1 MKVTAIENVFV
12 DGRFIRAGTEVDVAG
27 PSVPSWAV
35 ASSVYRAPEPR
46 ETVAAGAS
54 SGFMR
59 NSTFA
64 DKRRNPSD
72 DSRGARNPQRAVE
85 VGVGDPRHAWRF

>member
-12 DGRFIRAGTEVDVAG
+12 DGRFIQAGAEVEVAG

-35 ASSVYRAPEPR
+35 DSSVYRAPEPR
-46 ETVAAGAS
+46 ETVAAGGS

-59 NSTFA
+59 NSAFA
-64 DKRRNPSD
+64 DKSRRPSD
-72 DSRGARNPQRAVE
+72 APRGARNPQRAVE
-85 VGVGDPRHAWRF
+85 VGVADPRHAWRF